1 MGIET
6 IITYLKQFPKEIAV
20 FVLAMLPIFEL
31 RGAIPIAIFQYN
43 LAPISSYIISV
54 IGNILPILF
63 ILLFLKDLHSFLS
76 KYHIFRRFFDWLY
89 GRAMERKKIVE
100 KYGYLGLI
108 LFVAIPLP
116 MTGAWTGGLVA
127 SFLGLNIPKSFLSI
141 SIGVIIAGIIVLLV
155 SVGIYTVI
163 PF

>member
-1 MGIET
+1 
-6 IITYLKQFPKEIAV
+6 
-20 FVLAMLPIFEL
+20 
-31 RGAIPIAIFQYN
+31 
-43 LAPISSYIISV
+43 
-54 IGNILPILF
+54 
-63 ILLFLKDLHSFLS
+63 
-76 KYHIFRRFFDWLY
+76 
-89 GRAMERKKIVE
+89 MERKKIVE